1 MDSKTHSRWTL
12 AAVLVADQIMV
23 KLKREPS
30 PSCKATAEWS
40 CSWFVDRFRKI
51 VQTQK
56 KINQFISK
64 DSDFISILF
73 HIFYVERTKTQLREV
88 TKTVTWATKGFW
100 VTTPPP
106 PHCLSTATFRN
117 RKTISLIVQLET
129 LSFLLW
135 PQRTVDHTDWTPP
148 PVTELQ
154 QCRGAVVHLCKPVCL
169 WLNSSLL
176 KLCASQSDCLSP
188 PPARTTRT
196 IIEGWNNVARL
207 HPSTSLSLWSSWR
220 VRSDRH
226 SAVHPGIS
234 KCGWKLERRATLPLY
249 STLLVGHEKMRH
261 ENSHLFKV

>member
-64 DSDFISILF
+64 DSWFHFHFISYFLCGKNKNA
-73 HIFYVERTKTQLREV
+73 VERGNQDSNMSHQ
-88 TKTVTWATKGFW
+88 GFLSHYS
-100 VTTPPP
+100 PP